1 MLLIDFSN
9 VMLNMNTEL
18 NIVNWYSRNLNRNMK
33 ILGQRVHK
41 FMFSIPY
48 IYMTVHAISTAGEL
62 TSVKN
67 KAWTNNILLQYLPG
81 KQTKISESLYSEN
94 PFDLMSVFA
103 T

>member
-18 NIVNWYSRNLNRNMK
+18 NKVNWYSRNLNRNMK

-48 IYMTVHAISTAGEL
+48 IYMTVNAISTAGEL
-62 TSVKN
+62 ISVKN
-67 KAWTNNILLQYLPG
+67 KAWTNRLLQYLPG

-94 PFDLMSVFA
+94 PFDFISVFV